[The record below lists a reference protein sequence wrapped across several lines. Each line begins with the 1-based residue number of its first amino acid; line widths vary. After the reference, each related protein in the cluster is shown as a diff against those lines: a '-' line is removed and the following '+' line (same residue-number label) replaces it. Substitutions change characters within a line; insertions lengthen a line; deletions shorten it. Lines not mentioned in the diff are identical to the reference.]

1 MIARGR
7 DVCDVLVR
15 ISPGWP
21 HLLALTEGKED
32 ETDEKE
38 EDRLEHVQIM
48 KAKGKGPPKKN
59 KTKIGEY
66 TRLIAWM

>member
-1 MIARGR
+1 MY
-7 DVCDVLVR
+7 
-15 ISPGWP
+15 
-21 HLLALTEGKED
+21 
-32 ETDEKE
+32 DEKE

-66 TRLIAWM
+66 IGLMARVWWVTGSGLMSLCL